1 MDPGSTSFC
10 HLLLIDS
17 ISVVKPDFAITV
29 GFVVKGVVLLTLLF
43 LSGFISG
50 SETAFFAITP
60 SQLLP
65 LKDSKLASQR
75 TVYHLLTMPKRL
87 IATLLIGI
95 NFINIAIVVVS
106 SVMIN
111 DVFDFSKNHMLGFF
125 IQVVAVTFVIVLFCE
140 VMPKVYATQK
150 AVSFATFS
158 AFPIFALDKLF
169 RPLSALLVA
178 STAIVDKR
186 MGQKGYEVSVDDL
199 THAIDITSDKNT
211 PEEEKKILKG
221 IARFGNI
228 DVKQIMRQRLDV
240 VSFEKSMTF
249 SEIIPS
255 ILENRYSRIPVC
267 EDTFDTVLGILYIKD
282 LLPYLNQKEQ
292 HDFDWL
298 KLLRPAY
305 FVPESKKIN
314 DLLQEFQDRKMHL
327 AIVVDEY
334 GGSSGIVTLEDILEE
349 IVGEIND
356 EFDDEELF
364 YSRLDANTVVFEGKT
379 LLNDICRV
387 LEVDR
392 KVFDIDNEE
401 ADTLAGLLLEI
412 KGGIPR
418 LNEVIHY
425 HGITFTVESADKR
438 RIKRVKVSMP
448 KQEGLTNES

>member
-1 MDPGSTSFC
+1 
-10 HLLLIDS
+10 
-17 ISVVKPDFAITV
+17 
-29 GFVVKGVVLLTLLF
+29 
-43 LSGFISG
+43 
-50 SETAFFAITP
+50 
-60 SQLLP
+60 
-65 LKDSKLASQR
+65 
-75 TVYHLLTMPKRL
+75 
-87 IATLLIGI
+87 
-95 NFINIAIVVVS
+95 
-106 SVMIN
+106 
-111 DVFDFSKNHMLGFF
+111 
-125 IQVVAVTFVIVLFCE
+125 
-140 VMPKVYATQK
+140 
-150 AVSFATFS
+150 
-158 AFPIFALDKLF
+158 
-169 RPLSALLVA
+169 
-178 STAIVDKR
+178 